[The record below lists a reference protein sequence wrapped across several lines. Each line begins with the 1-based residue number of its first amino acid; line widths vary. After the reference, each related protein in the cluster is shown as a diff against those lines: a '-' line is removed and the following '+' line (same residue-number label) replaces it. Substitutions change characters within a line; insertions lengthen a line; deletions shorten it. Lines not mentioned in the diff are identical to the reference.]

1 MESSSLTYLLV
12 FFFIFYYCLHRLRQ
26 YHRQISY
33 EVSTITCEKK
43 KAAFLPLQFFCFE
56 PAKQR

>member
-1 MESSSLTYLLV
+1 MESSSLTY
-12 FFFIFYYCLHRLRQ
+12 LHRLRQ

-43 KAAFLPLQFFCFE
+43 KKAAFLPLQFFYFE

>member
-33 EVSTITCEKK
+33 EVSTITCEEEKK
-43 KAAFLPLQFFCFE
+43 LPFYLYSFFFV
-56 PAKQR
+56 PSQ